1 MPSDEAMRAA
11 EAIYQGKTNRPGN
24 DDGQGEPFSPEES
37 AKIIDRETR
46 LPALLAVAE
55 AARELSDRLI
65 DEADYSPEVMDLL
78 ERLRAALE
86 KLPPEGGKTQ

>member
-1 MPSDEAMRAA
+1 MPSDEAMKAA
-11 EAIYQGKTNRPGN
+11 KKIQERFMQENRVHPRQFPGW
-24 DDGQGEPFSPEES
+24 EEIS
-37 AKIIDRETR
+37 TLIDRETR